1 MLKVNFKPIWPE
13 AIQAL
18 ALLSER
24 FPEEVWAITSRQL
37 LTAAT
42 RDSGLYISRKPEWAV
57 NAAAAIGVEEE
68 LVFEEQQLR
77 DHHLEELRA
86 LVRKEGA
93 MFEGGVEATGA
104 REAGLIEVGTAERC
118 HGWPARRVLTV

>member
-57 NAAAAIGVEEE
+57 NAAAAIGVEAE

-104 REAGLIEVGTAERC
+104 REAGLIEVGFPLSVTFASLRYEC
-118 HGWPARRVLTV
+118 

>member
-1 MLKVNFKPIWPE
+1 MFKVNFKPIWPE

-18 ALLSER
+18 ALLAER
-24 FPEEVWAITSRQL
+24 FPEEGWAITSRQL

-42 RDSGLYISRKPEWAV
+42 RDSGLFISRKPDWAL
-57 NAAAAIGVEEE
+57 NAATGGSSDE

-77 DHHLEELRA
+77 DHHLEEARD
-86 LVRKEGA
+86 LVKAEAA

-104 REAGLIEVGTAERC
+104 REAGLIEVS
-118 HGWPARRVLTV
+118 WIARRESRSF

>member
-18 ALLSER
+18 ALLSQR

-42 RDSGLYISRKPEWAV
+42 RDSGLYISRKPDWAL
-57 NAAAAIGVEEE
+57 AGPSPGQSSAP
-68 LVFEEQQLR
+68 LVFEEQELR
-77 DHHLEELRA
+77 DHHLEELRTLIA
-86 LVRKEGA
+86 TEMSL
-93 MFEGGVEATGA
+93 FEDKADASAA
-104 REAGLIEVGTAERC
+104 RVSHLIEVSAHHVVTNA
-118 HGWPARRVLTV
+118 LTD